1 VFSAS
6 AQQVEREIG
15 EMSEGRSEEHP
26 EVEGAGSVEA
36 PPAAASTVQRRSYGI
51 APWLT
56 TLLILVLAVVGL
68 SPFWAPQVGPLLPWG
83 TKSDISNDE
92 YAALTARVA
101 AVEKRL
107 SVPGVN
113 VDAVKS
119 TMNGLGQRV
128 EQLETSVN
136 SRIGKSAEDVDALKS
151 QVSNLTQQVDR
162 LQAAGGGD
170 RQLET
175 SVAAAKTG
183 LQDLEQR
190 VTAVE
195 SQAAARRA
203 SDAADLQKI
212 QQELARLGTATRD
225 LASRLGTLERDQ
237 QSQNAAEPRIDATL
251 VLLLVQ
257 MREAVEQA
265 RPFPAEYSAFV
276 TLARDPALKAAAE
289 PLADAARN
297 GVPGRAVL
305 VKRLAEL
312 AGRVATPNE
321 PPAESDWG
329 QKVLAHLRGLVK
341 IRRID
346 GAAQIGPDASVS
358 AAQIALARGDL
369 AEAVAALDPLAGASA
384 EAAGPWMRMAR
395 ERLAVEAALDHL
407 QQLLTVRLGS
417 APPAHPAS
425 SPEAPQEQLEKART
439 PQ

>member
-1 VFSAS
+1 MS
-6 AQQVEREIG
+6 G
-15 EMSEGRSEEHP
+15 EHIEGHP
-26 EVEGAGSVEA
+26 EVEGAGNVAA
-36 PPAAASTVQRRSYGI
+36 PPAAASARQRRSYGI

-56 TLLILVLAVVGL
+56 TLLILVLAGVAL

-83 TKSDISNDE
+83 IPNDE
-92 YAALTARVA
+92 YAALARRVA
-101 AVEKRL
+101 AVEQR
-107 SVPGVN
+107 SPAPGGSM
-113 VDAVKS
+113 DALKS
-119 TMNGLGQRV
+119 AMNGLEQRV
-128 EQLETSVN
+128 EQLETTVN
-136 SRIGKSAEDVDALKS
+136 GRIAKSAEGVDALKS

-162 LQAAGGGD
+162 LQAANGGD
-170 RQLET
+170 RQLQT

-183 LQDLEQR
+183 LQNLEQR

-195 SQAAARRA
+195 SQTAARRA
-203 SDAADLQKI
+203 SDVADLQKI
-212 QQELARLGTATRD
+212 QQELARLGTVTSD

-237 QSQNAAEPRIDATL
+237 QSQNAAEPRTDATL
-251 VLLLVQ
+251 ALLLVQ

-265 RPFPAEYSAFV
+265 RPFPAEYSSFA

-297 GVPGRAVL
+297 GVPARAVL

-329 QKVLAHLRGLVK
+329 QKVLAQLRGLVK

-346 GAAQIGPDASVS
+346 GAAQAAPEASVS
-358 AAQIALARGDL
+358 AAQIALSRGDL
-369 AEAVAALDPLAGASA
+369 AEAVAALDPLAGANA

-407 QQLLTVRLGS
+407 QQVLTVRLGS

-425 SPEAPQEQLEKART
+425 SLEAPQEQPEKART
-439 PQ
+439 P

>member
-1 VFSAS
+1 
-6 AQQVEREIG
+6 
-15 EMSEGRSEEHP
+15 MSEGHSEEHP
-26 EVEGAGSVEA
+26 EEEGAGNVEA
-36 PPAAASTVQRRSYGI
+36 PPAAASARQRRSFGM

-56 TLLILVLAVVGL
+56 TLLILVLAGVAL
-68 SPFWAPQVGPLLPWG
+68 SPFWAPQVALLLPWG
-83 TKSDISNDE
+83 TRPGIPNDE
-92 YAALTARVA
+92 YAALAGRVSA
-101 AVEKRL
+101 IEQRSAVP
-107 SVPGVN
+107 SVN

-119 TMNGLGQRV
+119 AMNGLGQRV
-128 EQLETSVN
+128 DQIETTVGG
-136 SRIGKSAEDVDALKS
+136 RIAKSAEDVDALKS
-151 QVSNLTQQVDR
+151 RVGSLTQQVGR
-162 LQAAGGGD
+162 LEAAGGGD

-183 LQDLEQR
+183 LQNLEQR
-190 VTAVE
+190 VAAVE
-195 SQAAARRA
+195 SQAATRRA

-212 QQELARLGTATRD
+212 GQELARLGTVTSD
-225 LASRLGTLERDQ
+225 LASRIGRLERDQ
-237 QSQNAAEPRIDATL
+237 QSQNATEPRTDATL
-251 VLLLVQ
+251 TLLLVQ

-265 RPFPAEYSAFV
+265 RPFPAEYSAFAA
-276 TLARDPALKAAAE
+276 LARDPALKAAAE

-321 PPAESDWG
+321 PAAEADWG
-329 QKVLAHLRGLVK
+329 QKVLAHLRGLVR

-346 GAAQIGPDASVS
+346 GAAQTALEASVS

-369 AEAVAALDPLAGASA
+369 AEAVAALDPLAGANG

-395 ERLAVEAALDHL
+395 ERLAVEAALDYL

-425 SPEAPQEQLEKART
+425 STEAPQEQPEKART

>member
-1 VFSAS
+1 
-6 AQQVEREIG
+6 
-15 EMSEGRSEEHP
+15 MSEGRSEEHP
-26 EVEGAGSVEA
+26 EEEGAGNVEV
-36 PPAAASTVQRRSYGI
+36 PPVAASARQRRSYGI
-51 APWLT
+51 APWLAI
-56 TLLILVLAVVGL
+56 LLILVLAGVGL
-68 SPFWAPQVGPLLPWG
+68 SPLWAPQVGPLLPWVVP
-83 TKSDISNDE
+83 NDE
-92 YAALTARVA
+92 YTALAGRIS
-101 AVEKRL
+101 AVEQR
-107 SVPGVN
+107 SPAPAVN
-113 VDAVKS
+113 VDALKS
-119 TMNGLGQRV
+119 AMNGLGQRV
-128 EQLETSVN
+128 EQLETTVSG
-136 SRIGKSAEDVDALKS
+136 RIGKSTADADALKS

-175 SVAAAKTG
+175 SVVATKTG
-183 LQDLEQR
+183 LQNLDQR
-190 VTAVE
+190 ITAVE
-195 SQAAARRA
+195 SQAAARRE

-212 QQELARLGTATRD
+212 QQELARLGAVTGD
-225 LASRLGTLERDQ
+225 LASRLGTIERDQ
-237 QSQNAAEPRIDATL
+237 QSQNAAELRTDATL
-251 VLLLVQ
+251 TLLLVQ

-265 RPFPAEYSAFV
+265 RPFPAEYSAFA

-305 VKRLAEL
+305 AKRLAEL

-321 PPAESDWG
+321 PAAESDWG
-329 QKVLAHLRGLVK
+329 QKVLAHLRGLVR

-346 GAAQIGPDASVS
+346 GAAQTGPEASVS

-369 AEAVAALDPLAGASA
+369 AEAVAALDPLAGANA

-425 SPEAPQEQLEKART
+425 SPEPPHEQPEKARM
-439 PQ
+439 P

>member
-1 VFSAS
+1 
-6 AQQVEREIG
+6 
-15 EMSEGRSEEHP
+15 MSEGHSEEHP
-26 EVEGAGSVEA
+26 EQEGAGNVEA
-36 PPAAASTVQRRSYGI
+36 PPAAVSARQRRSYGI

-56 TLLILVLAVVGL
+56 TLLILVLAGVAL
-68 SPFWAPQVGPLLPWG
+68 FPFWAPQVALLLPWG
-83 TKSDISNDE
+83 VPNDE
-92 YAALTARVA
+92 YAALAGRVSA
-101 AVEKRL
+101 I
-107 SVPGVN
+107 
-113 VDAVKS
+113 DALKS
-119 TMNGLGQRV
+119 TMNELRQRV
-128 EQLETSVN
+128 EQLETTVN
-136 SRIGKSAEDVDALKS
+136 GRIAKSAEDVDALKS
-151 QVSNLTQQVDR
+151 RVSSLTQQVDR
-162 LQAAGGGD
+162 LEAAGGGD

-183 LQDLEQR
+183 LQNLEQR
-190 VTAVE
+190 VAAVE

-203 SDAADLQKI
+203 SDAVDLQKI
-212 QQELARLGTATRD
+212 QQELVRLGTVTSD
-225 LASRLGTLERDQ
+225 LASRFGTIERDQ
-237 QSQNAAEPRIDATL
+237 QSQNAAEPRTDATL
-251 VLLLVQ
+251 ALLLVQ

-265 RPFPAEYSAFV
+265 RPFPAEYSAFAA
-276 TLARDPALKAAAE
+276 LARDPALKAAAE

-321 PPAESDWG
+321 PAAESDWG
-329 QKVLAHLRGLVK
+329 QKMLAHLRGLVR

-346 GAAQIGPDASVS
+346 GTAQAGPEASVS

-369 AEAVAALDPLAGASA
+369 AEAVATLDPLAGANA

-425 SPEAPQEQLEKART
+425 SPEALQEQPEKAGT
-439 PQ
+439 P

>member
-1 VFSAS
+1 
-6 AQQVEREIG
+6 
-15 EMSEGRSEEHP
+15 MSEEHIEEHP
-26 EVEGAGSVEA
+26 EVEGAGNVAA
-36 PPAAASTVQRRSYGI
+36 PPAAAPARQRRSYGI

-56 TLLILVLAVVGL
+56 TLLILVLAGVAL

-83 TKSDISNDE
+83 TRSGTSNDE
-92 YAALTARVA
+92 YADLAARLA
-101 AVEKRL
+101 AVERRPPA
-107 SVPGVN
+107 PGVN

-119 TMNGLGQRV
+119 AMNGLGQRV
-128 EQLETSVN
+128 EQLETTVN
-136 SRIGKSAEDVDALKS
+136 GRIGQSAADTDALKS

-162 LQAAGGGD
+162 LQAANGGD

-183 LQDLEQR
+183 LQNLEQR
-190 VTAVE
+190 VTAAE
-195 SQAAARRA
+195 SQTAARRA

-212 QQELARLGTATRD
+212 QQELARLGTVTSD

-237 QSQNAAEPRIDATL
+237 QSQNAVEPRTDATL
-251 VLLLVQ
+251 ALLLVQ

-265 RPFPAEYSAFV
+265 RPFPAEYSAFAA
-276 TLARDPALKAAAE
+276 LARGPVLKAAAE

-321 PPAESDWG
+321 PAAESDWG
-329 QKVLAHLRGLVK
+329 QKVLAHLRGLVR

-346 GAAQIGPDASVS
+346 GAAQTAPEASVS

-369 AEAVAALDPLAGASA
+369 AEAVAALDPLAGANA

-425 SPEAPQEQLEKART
+425 SPEAPQEQPEKART
-439 PQ
+439 P

>member
-1 VFSAS
+1 
-6 AQQVEREIG
+6 
-15 EMSEGRSEEHP
+15 MSEGHSEKHP
-26 EVEGAGSVEA
+26 EEDAAGNVEVL
-36 PPAAASTVQRRSYGI
+36 PPAASARQRRSHGI

-56 TLLILVLAVVGL
+56 TLLILILAGVGL
-68 SPFWAPQVGPLLPWG
+68 SPFWAPQVALLLPWG
-83 TKSDISNDE
+83 TGPGTPNDE
-92 YAALTARVA
+92 YAALARRVA
-101 AVEKRL
+101 AVEQR
-107 SVPGVN
+107 SPAPGVSM
-113 VDAVKS
+113 DALKS
-119 TMNGLGQRV
+119 AMNGLGQRV
-128 EQLETSVN
+128 EQLETTVN
-136 SRIGKSAEDVDALKS
+136 GRVAKSAEDVNALKS

-183 LQDLEQR
+183 LQNLEQR
-190 VTAVE
+190 VAAVE
-195 SQAAARRA
+195 AQSAALRA

-212 QQELARLGTATRD
+212 QQELARLGTVTSD
-225 LASRLGTLERDQ
+225 LASRLGALERDQ
-237 QSQNAAEPRIDATL
+237 HSQNATEPRTDATL
-251 VLLLVQ
+251 ALLLVQ

-265 RPFPAEYSAFV
+265 RLFPAEYSAFA

-305 VKRLAEL
+305 GTRLAEL

-321 PPAESDWG
+321 PAAESDWG
-329 QKVLAHLRGLVK
+329 QKVLAHLRGLVR

-346 GAAQIGPDASVS
+346 GAAQTGPEASVS
-358 AAQIALARGDL
+358 AAQIALARGNL
-369 AEAVAALDPLAGASA
+369 AEAVAALDPLAGANA

-417 APPAHPAS
+417 ASPAHPAS
-425 SPEAPQEQLEKART
+425 SPEAPHEQPEKART
-439 PQ
+439 P